1 MFLLDL
7 LDNLPR
13 LRLSER
19 HMEMFLWVMSEC
31 SAQEVPSLY
40 ALRQTQERLRKE
52 CGGVPTSHWESS
64 MGNILYL
71 NDISK
76 IIANDYANPQVASL
90 LHFYPEETDGPVSE
104 SWQTKRIKEMPLDQ
118 LTPMYRKGLKDFNVN
133 KLAELESG
141 DAFHVAAD
149 GLVVDQGLVT
159 IDAED
164 LLLNYLDLVDEGR
177 TPALMLVVAG
187 AQSYANAMPNP
198 LRAIAD
204 GDELYTSFVF
214 LWADDVG
221 GNITMLIN
229 AHKNIYL
236 AHANVPG
243 RLLQQEYFVR
253 FVATTPHGTTAEQFE
268 AVLAMVRKTL
278 SDPPRTY
285 NAHSHQFCKFRLAV
299 PGLPADNPQQSEE
312 ASHIGP
318 SGNCKCRR
326 CTVGGPAATR
336 ESDDGYH
343 ALHEPGPSRTV
354 HGTIREIE
362 QQFWTAAEGKLAPV
376 SAMQTATGVKDRV
389 AQIWIGQVISQ
400 AKKLK
405 KENPSWTLTQVQGT
419 VKAWLDAQPGNPW
432 STLLS
437 FPGLDP
443 HKDTPVEILHT
454 ILLRLIKYVWHNLHT
469 SWTDSQHELFIARL
483 QGTNID
489 GLSVPPI
496 RAEYMSQYR
505 NSLIGKHFK
514 TLMQT
519 SAFHVHGLLT
529 DAQFEL
535 VKAAGR
541 LGAVLWYH
549 VIPDMA
555 EYLADLHVLIGNV
568 LDAFDGVDPA
578 RITNKAKLHILVHLP
593 EDVEW
598 FGPPIRYATEVFECF
613 NHIFRMCSVLSNHHA
628 PGRDIARK
636 CSSLEHM
643 KHIMSGGFWPSNAN
657 EWTQASRHVR
667 SVLHSHPIVQTHLGW
682 VAPSKTFPGQLS
694 KHYPAPPSDSTW
706 IPGLTVVA
714 ESEDTCHLG
723 SWSLKFGRIQ
733 AILVPEAPGLHPCII
748 IDHFSLEETLHP
760 DFDMP
765 CLSRPP
771 GSPDYIRVRAL
782 DIKFIVNVQHDC
794 RRHKCTITGTQ
805 FEQQER
811 VTTKRTTSVLEHQD
825 DTHFIL
831 NLFALHNAHLV
842 RQVLPRHLT
851 APQPLHVRRMYHD
864 KVAAAL
870 RVSQALKRSR
880 TKAKAKATHAANK
893 QKRNIASQENDG
905 NRLNILG
912 DDVPGEGP
920 EDLDS
925 DDDHVCQDPD
935 EDIDGGGDPDADFPI
950 IRSTRARPVKRRR
963 I

>member
-7 LDNLPR
+7 LDNLPC
-13 LRLSER
+13 LRLSEH
-19 HMEMFLWVMSEC
+19 HMEMFLWGMSEC
-31 SAQEVPSLY
+31 GAQEVPSLY
-40 ALRQTQERLRKE
+40 ALQQTQEWLRKE
-52 CGGVPTSHWESS
+52 CGGVPTSRWESS

-76 IIANDYANPQVASL
+76 IIANDYMNPQVDTL
-90 LHFYPEETDGPVSE
+90 LHFYPEEMDGPVSE
-104 SWQTKRIKEMPLDQ
+104 SWPTKRIKEMPPDQ
-118 LTPMYRKGLKDFNVN
+118 LTPMHRKGLKDFYVN

-141 DAFHVAAD
+141 EYVIPHMWIVHKKRMCADAHRVYVAAD

-177 TPALMLVVAG
+177 VIFAPG
-187 AQSYANAMPNP
+187 SQSYANAMPNP

-204 GDELYTSFVF
+204 GDELYFRF

-221 GNITMLIN
+221 GNITKLIN

-243 RLLQQEYFVR
+243 CLLQQEYFVR
-253 FVATTPHGTTAEQFE
+253 FVATTPHGTMAEQFE
-268 AVLAMVRKTL
+268 AVLAMVQKTL
-278 SDPPRTY
+278 SDPPHTY
-285 NAHSHQFCKFRLAV
+285 NAHSHQFCKFQLAV
-299 PGLPADNPQQSEE
+299 PRLPADNPQQSEE

-318 SGNCKCRR
+318 SGNCKCQH

-343 ALHEPGPSRTV
+343 ALHET
-354 HGTIREIE
+354 E
-362 QQFWTAAEGKLAPV
+362 QQLWMAAEGKPAPV
-376 SAMQTATGVKDRV
+376 SAMQTATGVKDCV
-389 AQIWIGQVISQ
+389 AQIWIGRVSSQ

-419 VKAWLDAQPGNPW
+419 VKAWLDAHPGNPW

-454 ILLRLIKYVWHNLHT
+454 ILLGLIKYVWHNLHT
-469 SWTDSQHELFIARL
+469 SWTDSQHELFIAHL

-496 RAEYMSQYR
+496 WAEYMSQYR
-505 NSLIGKHFK
+505 NSLISKHFK
-514 TLMQT
+514 ALMQT
-519 SAFHVHGLLT
+519 M
-529 DAQFEL
+529 
-535 VKAAGR
+535 
-541 LGAVLWYH
+541 LWYH

-555 EYLADLHVLIGNV
+555 EYLANLRVLIGNV
-568 LDAFDGVDPA
+568 LDAFDGVNPA
-578 RITNKAKLHILVHLP
+578 RITNNAKLHILVHLP

-598 FGPPIRYATEVFECF
+598 FGLPIRYATEVFECF
-613 NHIFRMCSVLSNHHA
+613 NHIFCMCSVLSNHHA

-636 CSSLEHM
+636 CPSLEQM
-643 KHIMSGGFWPSNAN
+643 KHIMSGGFWPSNTN
-657 EWTQASRHVR
+657 KWTQVSRHVR

-682 VAPSKTFPGQLS
+682 VSPSKTFPGHIKLQPF
-694 KHYPAPPSDSTW
+694 KNAHAQPDPAPPSDSTW

-723 SWSLKFGRIQ
+723 SWVCAQ
-733 AILVPEAPGLHPCII
+733 Q
-748 IDHFSLEETLHP
+748 
-760 DFDMP
+760 
-765 CLSRPP
+765 
-771 GSPDYIRVRAL
+771 
-782 DIKFIVNVQHDC
+782 NQHQ
-794 RRHKCTITGTQ
+794 G
-805 FEQQER
+805 
-811 VTTKRTTSVLEHQD
+811 

-842 RQVLPRHLT
+842 CQVLPRHLT
-851 APQPLHVRRMYHD
+851 APQPLHVDCRMYHD

-870 RVSQALKRSR
+870 RVSQALKRS
-880 TKAKAKATHAANK
+880 
-893 QKRNIASQENDG
+893 
-905 NRLNILG
+905 
-912 DDVPGEGP
+912 
-920 EDLDS
+920 
-925 DDDHVCQDPD
+925 
-935 EDIDGGGDPDADFPI
+935 
-950 IRSTRARPVKRRR
+950 
-963 I
+963 